1 MINPFEKLF
10 RECRETLFD
19 QFKATLC
26 GVPEDLKAVWDAETD
41 GMWEGAVDAASREVV
56 GMPAAEVAKSSRD
69 TDPCPCFVKREGDTD
84 A

>member
-1 MINPFEKLF
+1 MIDVFEKLF
-10 RECRETLFD
+10 RHAREGQLELVSRCVDRTEFD
-19 QFKATLC
+19 AQ
-26 GVPEDLKAVWDAETD
+26 TD
-41 GMWEGAVDAASREVV
+41 RMWEGAVDAASREVV